1 MLHVLILR
9 YTADAEAVASHL
21 PDHIGYLDK
30 HHSRGLF
37 LLSGRTLPAE
47 SGEVILAR
55 GERDEIEAV
64 AGQDPLFRHGL
75 CAYEILS
82 ADPGLSHP
90 DLSTLLGSPTASSN
104 TVSAPPFPWAVQEYR
119 GLRPGATGLDTVL
132 SGKPVGVVAHRA
144 GTAVLAAL
152 RAGQPEAA
160 DTARRCVRELRER
173 DWPGDGLLADALDR
187 ALEDEAADTELAPVP
202 VDLEDLADAAGSGPA
217 EGEGALDPVTGEVL
231 PAAFLEFDALQD
243 GDELD
248 WDRLITVE
256 SDSTDAYRDMADFT
270 ETVADVDLRGR
281 LRQRLD
287 GRGAFR
293 RFKNTV
299 HGEGGDT
306 LSSWTI
312 FSEERGLGR
321 ARQWLADHGY
331 RPDERTA
338 LR

>member
-1 MLHVLILR
+1 MFHVLILR

-37 LLSGRTLPAE
+37 LLSGRIPAE
-47 SGEVILAR
+47 SAEVILAR

-64 AGQDPLFRHGL
+64 AGQDPLFRQGL

-82 ADPGLSHP
+82 ADPGLAHP

-104 TVSAPPFPWAVQEYR
+104 TVSATPSPWAVQEYR
-119 GLRPGATGLDTVL
+119 GLRPGAAGLDTVL
-132 SGKPVGVVAHRA
+132 SGRPVGAVAHRA

-152 RAGQPEAA
+152 RAGQPQAA

-187 ALEDEAADTELAPVP
+187 ALVDEAADTELAPVP
-202 VDLEDLADAAGSGPA
+202 VDLEDLADAAGSGPV
-217 EGEGALDPVTGEVL
+217 EEGAFDPVTGEVL
-231 PAAFLEFDALQD
+231 PAAVLECDALPD

-248 WDRLITVE
+248 WDRLITVG
-256 SDSTDAYRDMADFT
+256 SDSTDAYQDMADFT
-270 ETVADVDLRGR
+270 ETVADADLRGR
-281 LRQRLD
+281 LRQQLD